1 MLHKPFYSALGLAGG
16 LGSIVALAASPVVAQ
31 TQPQYDPATTA
42 IAVSGIAD
50 SIQVEMPRNTSDAIA
65 IDIDNKLLNAASRL
79 TNASPSV
86 LPTPQPEPIAA
97 VADSP
102 ADSNTSAEVL
112 VAYQGDTVIPGSLVT
127 SVEGFLTPADFG
139 LEPTQPEIAQVPL
152 VQRRRTSLNRLT
164 TESYSYIGLGGNIG
178 LSDNNN
184 ETSLGRGSFVVN
196 GKIGLSER
204 LSVRPAVLIN
214 DDATFLIPA
223 TYDFRVPTEDPL
235 VLSPFIPFAGAGVAI
250 STKNNNNLGFL
261 LTGGADYRI
270 SPNWTAN
277 GSLNVGFFDEVDF
290 GIILGVGYTFR
301 GFNF

>member
-1 MLHKPFYSALGLAGG
+1 MLHNPFYSSFWLAGS
-16 LGSIVALAASPVVAQ
+16 LGSIVALAASPAIAQ
-31 TQPQYDPATTA
+31 TQTQLDPATTA

-50 SIQVEMPRNTSDAIA
+50 NIEVEISRTPTDAIA
-65 IDIDNKLLNAASRL
+65 TDIDTQLLNAASRL
-79 TNASPSV
+79 THASPSV
-86 LPTPQPEPIAA
+86 LPTSEPETMAETESRPTA
-97 VADSP
+97 
-102 ADSNTSAEVL
+102 SNTTAEVL
-112 VAYQGDTVIPGSLVT
+112 IAHQGDSPIPGSLAT

-139 LEPTQPEIAQVPL
+139 LEPTQTEIAQVPL

-164 TESYSYIGLGGNIG
+164 TEPYSYIGIGGNIG
-178 LSDNNN
+178 FSDNDN

-196 GKIGLSER
+196 GKVGISER
-204 LSVRPAVLIN
+204 LSVRPAVVIN

-223 TYDFRVPTEDPL
+223 TYDFRIPSEDPL

-250 STKNNNNLGFL
+250 STKDDNNLGFL

-290 GIILGVGYTFR
+290 GLILGVGYTFR
-301 GFNF
+301 GFSF